1 MDGFIPKVVCGKG
14 SGQATKVVSGKDVSG
29 VEGES
34 CVRFV
39 VAGAWRS
46 GLKGIPLLTSRV
58 GRLKASKRAY
68 RGFSKACDHR
78 LMGLGPG

>member
-14 SGQATKVVSGKDVSG
+14 SGQETKVVSGKDVSG
-29 VEGES
+29 VEGEY

-46 GLKGIPLLTSRV
+46 GCARCNKKKGGIGVGVSRGGFERCREWV
-58 GRLKASKRAY
+58 GWVEVVES
-68 RGFSKACDHR
+68 G
-78 LMGLGPG
+78 